1 MYGNRFL
8 IEDSFVAQ
16 ILYDHVQYDKKG
28 KNNQNI
34 MFVIGMRS
42 TCMIL
47 LSLSMSQLKGEA
59 ILQILPLIIHRGWIL
74 HHVSRFSGCN

>member
-1 MYGNRFL
+1 MLNKIILFGNRYL
-8 IEDSFVAQ
+8 IEDNVVAQ
-16 ILYDHVQYDKKG
+16 ILYDHVQYDKIG
-28 KNNQNI
+28 KKYQNI

-59 ILQILPLIIHRGWIL
+59 ILQILPLIIHRG
-74 HHVSRFSGCN
+74 